1 MVMILHKDT
10 RKLATFE
17 TIHFDSS
24 GEMYSV
30 TSLVGQIC
38 LKLVGEV
45 MCSFNKVVTKSD
57 AHFSS
62 FQFIYTMG
70 Q

>member
-1 MVMILHKDT
+1 MVILLHKDT

-24 GEMYSV
+24 VEMYSV
-30 TSLVGQIC
+30 ISLVGKIC
-38 LKLVGEV
+38 LKLVGDV
-45 MCSFNKVVTKSD
+45 LCSFNKMVTKSD

-62 FQFIYTMG
+62 FQFIYTTG

>member
-1 MVMILHKDT
+1 M
-10 RKLATFE
+10 LATFE

-38 LKLVGEV
+38 LKLVGDV
-45 MCSFNKVVTKSD
+45 LCSFNKMVTKSD
-57 AHFSS
+57 AHFIS
-62 FQFIYTMG
+62 FQFIYTTG
-70 Q
+70 L